1 MNESCLDRVIITIEE
16 LGELTQAL
24 SKYVRYIN
32 SDETLRNSK
41 YEIEYMILEEVAD
54 VEICLSKLKNIMNIE
69 EKQLNYI
76 KDFKQSRFEK
86 LYTK

>member
-54 VEICLSKLKNIMNIE
+54 VELCLTKLKNIMNIQ
-69 EKQLNYI
+69 EKELNYI
-76 KDFKQSRFEK
+76 KDFKQERFER
-86 LYTK
+86 LYNK

>member
-41 YEIEYMILEEVAD
+41 YEIEYMILEEIAD
-54 VEICLSKLKNIMNIE
+54 VEICLSKLKNIMNID

-76 KDFKQSRFEK
+76 KDFKQERFKK

>member
-1 MNESCLDRVIITIEE
+1 MNESCFDRVIITIEE

-69 EKQLNYI
+69 EKQLKYI
-76 KDFKQSRFEK
+76 KDFKQERFKK
-86 LYTK
+86 LYSK

>member
-41 YEIEYMILEEVAD
+41 YEIEYMILEEIAD
-54 VEICLSKLKNIMNIE
+54 VEICLSKLKNIMNIDG
-69 EKQLNYI
+69 KQLNYI
-76 KDFKQSRFEK
+76 KNFKQERFEK

>member
-76 KDFKQSRFEK
+76 KQFKQERFKK

>member
-41 YEIEYMILEEVAD
+41 YEIEYMVLEEVAD

-76 KDFKQSRFEK
+76 KDFKQERFEK
-86 LYTK
+86 LYNK

>member
-16 LGELTQAL
+16 LGELIQAL

-69 EKQLNYI
+69 EKQLKYI
-76 KDFKQSRFEK
+76 KDFKQERFEK

>member
-54 VEICLSKLKNIMNIE
+54 VELCLSKLKSIMNIE

-76 KDFKQSRFEK
+76 KDFKQERFEK

>member
-54 VEICLSKLKNIMNIE
+54 VEICLSKLKNIMNLE
-69 EKQLNYI
+69 EKELNYI
-76 KDFKQSRFEK
+76 KHFKQERFEK

>member
-76 KDFKQSRFEK
+76 KDFKQERFEK
-86 LYTK
+86 LYSK

>member
-41 YEIEYMILEEVAD
+41 YEIEYMVLEEVAD

-76 KDFKQSRFEK
+76 KDFKQERFEK

>member
-41 YEIEYMILEEVAD
+41 YEIEYMILEEIAD
-54 VEICLSKLKNIMNIE
+54 VEICISKLKNIMNIE

-76 KDFKQSRFEK
+76 KDFKQERFKK

>member
-41 YEIEYMILEEVAD
+41 IEIEYMILEEVAD

-76 KDFKQSRFEK
+76 KDFKQERFEK
-86 LYTK
+86 LYSK

>member
-1 MNESCLDRVIITIEE
+1 MNESCFDRVIITIEE
-16 LGELTQAL
+16 LGELIQAL

-69 EKQLNYI
+69 EKQLKYI
-76 KDFKQSRFEK
+76 KDFKQERFEK

>member
-69 EKQLNYI
+69 EKQLKYI
-76 KDFKQSRFEK
+76 KDFKQERFEK

>member
-41 YEIEYMILEEVAD
+41 YEIEYMILEEIAD
-54 VEICLSKLKNIMNIE
+54 VELCLSKLKNIMNID

-76 KDFKQSRFEK
+76 KDFKQERFKK

>member
-16 LGELTQAL
+16 LGELIQAL

-41 YEIEYMILEEVAD
+41 IEIEYMILEEIAD
-54 VEICLSKLKNIMNIE
+54 VELCLTKLKNIMNIQ
-69 EKQLNYI
+69 EKELNYI
-76 KDFKQSRFEK
+76 KHFKQERFER
-86 LYTK
+86 LYNK

>member
-41 YEIEYMILEEVAD
+41 YEIEYMILEEIAD

-76 KDFKQSRFEK
+76 KDFKQERFEK

>member
-41 YEIEYMILEEVAD
+41 YEIEYMILEEIAD
-54 VEICLSKLKNIMNIE
+54 VELCLSKLKNIMNID
-69 EKQLNYI
+69 EKQLIYI
-76 KDFKQSRFEK
+76 KDFKQERFKK

>member
-16 LGELTQAL
+16 LGELIQAL

-41 YEIEYMILEEVAD
+41 IEIEYMILEEVAD
-54 VEICLSKLKNIMNIE
+54 VELCLTKLKNIMNLQ
-69 EKQLNYI
+69 EKELNYI
-76 KDFKQSRFEK
+76 KHFKQERLER
-86 LYTK
+86 LYNK

>member
-32 SDETLRNSK
+32 SDESLRNSK
-41 YEIEYMILEEVAD
+41 YEIEYMILEEIAD
-54 VEICLSKLKNIMNIE
+54 VEICLSKLKNIMNID

-76 KDFKQSRFEK
+76 KDFKQERFEK

>member
-24 SKYVRYIN
+24 SKYVRYIY

-41 YEIEYMILEEVAD
+41 YEIEYMILEEIAD
-54 VEICLSKLKNIMNIE
+54 VEICLSKLKNIMNID

-76 KDFKQSRFEK
+76 KDFKQERFEK

>member
-16 LGELTQAL
+16 LGELIQAL

-41 YEIEYMILEEVAD
+41 IEIEYMILEEIAD
-54 VEICLSKLKNIMNIE
+54 VELCLTKLKNIMNIQ
-69 EKQLNYI
+69 EKELNYL
-76 KDFKQSRFEK
+76 KHFKQERFER
-86 LYTK
+86 LYNK